1 MGHMTSINIRQ
12 LRQTKRLKALLQA
25 GQAVEL
31 RERNRVIA
39 RITPERP
46 RGPKA
51 HWPDF
56 AARAK
61 KVFGKRKLPGAD
73 LFIEER
79 GRL

>member
-1 MGHMTSINIRQ
+1 MTSINIRQ
-12 LRQTKRLKALLQA
+12 LRETKRLKALLQA

-39 RITPERP
+39 RITPEP
-46 RGPKA
+46 PTKS
-51 HWPDF
+51 HVKLPDF

-61 KVFGKRKLPGAD
+61 KMFGKRRLPGAD
-73 LFIEER
+73 LLIEDR